1 MAAMHPAPMPFERL
15 IRIADR
21 LRELRAG
28 SAAADAAI
36 HRALGLPGDPGAY
49 TMDEAALRTLLPDGF
64 EMYVSTGIGGA
75 AYGVVTRA
83 GDRAYPH
90 HGQWGATPVLAMCG
104 ALMRAHAARVK
115 GRWPAG
121 ATTPG
126 MGAPAR
132 R

>member
-1 MAAMHPAPMPFERL
+1 MAATRPALASFERL

-21 LRELRAG
+21 LRELPAG

-36 HRALGLPGDPGAY
+36 HRALGLPGEPGAY
-49 TMDEAALRTLLPDGF
+49 TSDEAALRTLLPDGF
-64 EMYVSTGIGGA
+64 EMYVSISVA
-75 AYGVVTRA
+75 DAVYGVVTRA
-83 GDRAYPH
+83 GDRDYPH
-90 HGQWGATPVLAMCG
+90 HGQWGATPVLALCG

-115 GRWPAG
+115 GCWPAG
-121 ATTPG
+121 ATTSG

>member
-1 MAAMHPAPMPFERL
+1 MAATRPAPASFGRL

-21 LRELRAG
+21 LGELPAG

-36 HRALGLPGDPGAY
+36 RPPLGLPGEPRPY
-49 TMDEAALRTLLPDGF
+49 TTDEAALRMLLPEGF
-64 EMYVSTGIGGA
+64 EMYISPGLASAV
-75 AYGVVTRA
+75 YGVVTRA
-83 GDRAYPH
+83 GDRGYPH

-115 GRWPAG
+115 GCWPAG
-121 ATTPG
+121 ATTSG